1 MPIYLWRKLTYI
13 ILIPIFIN
21 SLSFAQ
27 LKVEGEGK
35 DLLIKNATI
44 LTVTH
49 GKIENGSILIH
60 NGTIKAVGM
69 DIAVP
74 DNVRVIDATGR
85 YVIPGIIDSH
95 SHMASEGGI
104 NESTGIVTP
113 EVNIHDVIR
122 HDDISLYRALAGGVT
137 AINTLHGSANVIGG
151 RNSVLKL
158 KWGKPAE
165 QLLVPGAMEGIKF
178 ALGENPKR
186 SNTSNPSARRFPA
199 SRMGVMFT
207 IRKAFTEAKEYMRK
221 WDAYEL
227 KKKGKIKKSKWETN
241 LEPIPPKRDLRLEAL
256 ADILRGKLGIICHA
270 YRADEMLALM
280 ELADEMEFKVISFE
294 HCLEGYKIADEIAQ
308 HGVIASIF
316 ADSWAY
322 KMEAFDAIPYNAAIL
337 TERGV
342 KVTIN
347 SDSAERVRR
356 LYQDAAKTIK
366 YRGLSETEALKTI
379 TLNPAIMLGIDDRV
393 GSIEVGKDA
402 DLAIFSGH
410 PFSVYSRVEMTLIE
424 GEIYFDLATAMT
436 VEKLLA
442 ESQKILFGDYHPWSG
457 VYFLGGRRTINLT
470 KSKSQSCNFPI

>member
-1 MPIYLWRKLTYI
+1 MLIKLWHKLI
-13 ILIPIFIN
+13 NIGLILIIVSISSPA
-21 SLSFAQ
+21 LAQ
-27 LKVEGEGK
+27 LKIEGEGE

-44 LTVTH
+44 LTVTK
-49 GKIENGSILIH
+49 GKLENGSILIH
-60 NGTIKAVGM
+60 DGKIKAVGSN
-69 DIAVP
+69 IATP
-74 DNVRVIDATGR
+74 DNVRTIDATGQF
-85 YVIPGIIDSH
+85 VMPGIIDSH
-95 SHMASEGGI
+95 SHMGSEGGI
-104 NESTGIVTP
+104 NESTGTVTP
-113 EVNIHDVIR
+113 EVNIQDVIC
-122 HDDISLYRALAGGVT
+122 HDDLSLYRALAGGVT
-137 AINTLHGSANVIGG
+137 TINTLHGSANVIGG
-151 RNSVLKL
+151 RNAVLKL

-165 QLLVPGAMEGIKF
+165 ELLVPGAMEGIKF

-186 SNTSNPSARRFPA
+186 SNMPGTAGRRFPA

-207 IRKAFTEAKEYMRK
+207 VRKAFTEAKEYMRK
-221 WDAYEL
+221 WDEYEL
-227 KKKGKIKKSKWETN
+227 NKTGKIKTSKWEKK

-256 ADILRGKLGIICHA
+256 ADIVRGRLGIICHA

-280 ELADEMEFKVISFE
+280 ELGDEMGFKVTSFE

-322 KMEAFDAIPYNAAIL
+322 KMEAFDAIPYNAAII

-366 YRGLSETEALKTI
+366 YGGLSETEALKTI

-402 DLAIFSGH
+402 DLAIFNGH
-410 PFSVYSRVEMTLIE
+410 PFSVYAKVVMTLIE
-424 GEIYFDLATAMT
+424 GEVYFDLSQAKTI
-436 VEKLLA
+436 EKVLA
-442 ESQKILFGDYHPWSG
+442 EANK
-457 VYFLGGRRTINLT
+457 
-470 KSKSQSCNFPI
+470 KSN